1 MPIFEYVCDECQ
13 TRYER
18 LVMNGNGD
26 AVTCPKCGSER
37 NTLQFSTFSAGKS
50 DGDARASASSAPP
63 CCGPRG
69 CGCH

>member
-18 LVMNGNGD
+18 LVMNGNSNG
-26 AVTCPKCGSER
+26 VSCPKCGSER

-50 DGDARASASSAPP
+50 DGDSRPAASSAPS

>member
-1 MPIFEYVCDECQ
+1 MPIFEYVCDECR

-18 LVMNGNGD
+18 LVMNGNRE
-26 AVTCPKCGSER
+26 AVACPKCGSKR

-50 DGDARASASSAPP
+50 DGEPRAAAPSAPA